1 MQNDEL
7 MLDISEELFFSV
19 SDADAGQ
26 RLDRFVSE
34 KCNITRSLAAKLI
47 EGGDVAVGG
56 ASPAK
61 NYKMREGD
69 TVTVTLPEP
78 EPCEALPEDI
88 PLDVIYEDGDI
99 IVVNK
104 PQGMIVHPA
113 TGIYTGTLVNALLY
127 HCRDSL
133 SGVGGVVRPGIVH
146 RIDKDTSGL
155 LVVAKNDEAHL
166 HLSEQLKTHEVSRVY
181 HTIVIG
187 NIKEDSGTVNKP
199 IGRHP
204 SDRKKMAVIAD
215 PTRKSR
221 DAITHFA
228 VLERFSLP
236 TGSFTHVKCILE
248 TGRTHQIRVHMSS
261 IGHPLVGDLLYGGG
275 GTKFEASSK
284 ALLQGQCLHARELRL
299 THPTSGEE
307 MHFECPLP
315 DNFTALLEKLRAQS
329 L

>member
-7 MLDISEELFFSV
+7 MLDLSEELSFSV

-47 EGGDVAVGG
+47 EGGDITVGG

-69 TVTVTLPEP
+69 TVTVILPEP

-127 HCRDSL
+127 HCQDSL

-155 LVVAKNDEAHL
+155 LVVAKNDDAHL

-181 HTIVIG
+181 HAIVIG
-187 NIKEDSGTVNKP
+187 NIKDDKGTVNKP

-215 PTRKSR
+215 PSRKSR
-221 DAITHFA
+221 DAITHFE

-275 GTKFEASSK
+275 GTKFEAGSK

-299 THPTSGEE
+299 THPKSGEE